1 MLQNSDSE
9 AVSEIAS
16 ILAKGY
22 LRDRRSRRA
31 QSSELP
37 DDALASAPGPSRHV
51 TVVNDQRTD
60 EN

>member
-1 MLQNSDSE
+1 MLQYSDSE
-9 AVSEIAS
+9 AVSEIAA

-22 LRDRRSRRA
+22 LRCSKSRSVQPA
-31 QSSELP
+31 EP
-37 DDALASAPGPSRHV
+37 PEDPLASVPEPSRHV